1 MPCHGDQGHGLTD
14 EFRALWVEDHQNCW
28 ARGCHGGRHMDEG
41 FPIPTFV
48 PPIAGGDELA
58 RFDSEQELF
67 DYLKATHPPQ
77 YPGHLE
83 DDEYR
88 AIAFIVFWM
97 NHRVTASST
106 PPPASTPTPGLP
118 LPNEETLP
126 RSSPVSLWPVAI
138 VTILALAVIVFI
150 GRNRKKDVKR

>member
-1 MPCHGDQGHGLTD
+1 
-14 EFRALWVEDHQNCW
+14 
-28 ARGCHGGRHMDEG
+28 MDEG
-41 FPIPTFV
+41 FPIPTLV

-77 YPGHLE
+77 YPGYLE

-97 NHRVTASST
+97 NHRATASST
-106 PPPASTPTPGLP
+106 PPPASTPTPGLSP
-118 LPNEETLP
+118 PNEETLP
-126 RSSPVSLWPVAI
+126 RSSPTPLWTVAI
-138 VTILALAVIVFI
+138 VTALTLAAIVLI
-150 GRNRKKDVKR
+150 GRNRKKDVKS